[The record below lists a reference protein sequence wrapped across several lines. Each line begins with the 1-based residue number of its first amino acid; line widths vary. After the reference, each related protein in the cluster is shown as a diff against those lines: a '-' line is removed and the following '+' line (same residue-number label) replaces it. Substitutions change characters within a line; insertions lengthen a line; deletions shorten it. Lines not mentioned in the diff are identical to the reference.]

1 LPHHRSGD
9 DDLVHS
15 PSHVVAVVGP
25 DPGGELQRAV
35 AAGGAALHSSG
46 GATAGLVWTGA
57 DVQALDDSIVGL
69 PALQWV
75 QLPSAGVEQYERLMS
90 QHPQVMWTC
99 AKGIYGASVAEQAVA
114 MLLALRRGLPA
125 HAAARTWSPTV
136 PSRPLVGSGEVVTLL
151 GGGGIALH
159 VARLL
164 APFGVR
170 LRVVRRQP
178 DQGFAGPHDGIFS
191 EHELDEALA
200 GTEALVLTLPLTAH
214 TRGMIGER
222 ELRLLNRGAV
232 LVNVGRGGVLD
243 HAPLLPLLEESFLD
257 GVALDVTEPEP
268 LPPDSGLW
276 SHPRCL
282 ITSHTSNPDVW
293 RREQFAQLVR
303 DNVARFVAGEDLQG
317 RVDLASGY

>member
-1 LPHHRSGD
+1 
-9 DDLVHS
+9 VHS
-15 PSHVVAVVGP
+15 HPRVVAVLGP
-25 DPGGELQRAV
+25 DPGGALERA
-35 AAGGAALHSSG
+35 AASG
-46 GATAGLVWTGA
+46 GARVTPDDVPAGLIWTGD
-57 DVQALDDSIVGL
+57 DVEILRDSVAQS
-69 PALQWV
+69 PDVQWV
-75 QLPSAGVEQYERLMS
+75 QLPSAGVEEYETLMR

-99 AKGIYGASVAEQAVA
+99 AKSIYGAAVAEQAVT

-136 PSRPLVGSGEVVTLL
+136 PSRPLVGSGDVVTPL

-159 VARLL
+159 VAQLL
-164 APFGVR
+164 APFGIR

-178 DQGFAGPHDGIFS
+178 GQSFAAPHDGIFS
-191 EHELDEALA
+191 EHELDEVLA
-200 GTEALVLTLPLTAH
+200 GTDALVLTLPLTER

-222 ELRLLNRGAV
+222 ELRLLNRGADV
-232 LVNVGRGGVLD
+232 VNVGRGGVLD
-243 HAPLLPLLEESFLD
+243 HGPLLPLLEESFLD

-303 DNVARFVAGEDLQG
+303 DNVTRFVAGQDLRG